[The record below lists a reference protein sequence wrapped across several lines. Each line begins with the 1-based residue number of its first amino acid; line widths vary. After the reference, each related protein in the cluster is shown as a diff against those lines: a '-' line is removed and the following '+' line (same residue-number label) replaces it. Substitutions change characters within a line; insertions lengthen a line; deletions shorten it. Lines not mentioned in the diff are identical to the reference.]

1 MAVGLREMQVELRRK
16 GQGYTVQAAGHR
28 LECRP
33 AAHSSAWSC
42 SCGFQ
47 GSAGAEFDPLHLA
60 LRMYAE
66 REELRDAVERFL
78 RRETTYKD
86 LRAAIAALR

>member
-1 MAVGLREMQVELRRK
+1 MQVQLRRQ
-16 GQGYTVQAAGHR
+16 GQGYTVQAGGHR

-33 AAHSSAWSC
+33 AVLTPTWSC
-42 SCGFQ
+42 SCGFR
-47 GSAGAEFDPLHLA
+47 GNNDGAEFDPLHLA

-78 RRETTYKD
+78 RREMTYKD
-86 LRAAIAALR
+86 LREAIAALR

>member
-33 AAHSSAWSC
+33 AVPAPAWSC
-42 SCGFQ
+42 SCGFH
-47 GSAGAEFDPLHLA
+47 GGDGAEFDPLHLA